1 MSDGLSREA
10 ELLQVYE
17 DIAEGERLYW
27 QNMAKRAQEAL
38 LEVIADPDATDAA
51 IVSACKEIFDR
62 AYGRPKENIDLTT
75 KGRPLFLR
83 RDEVEDSI
91 ANLQ

>member
-1 MSDGLSREA
+1 MSDVISKEVA
-10 ELLQVYE
+10 LLQIME
-17 DIAEGERLYW
+17 DAAQGERMYW

>member
-38 LEVIADPDATDAA
+38 LEVIADPYATDAA